1 MGGGLGKLHII
12 PPRDRITR
20 PALGPVLRVRSG
32 VLACL
37 SIVSVC
43 VFFFLAFSFSDEDA
57 GRIVTA
63 WTETPTKWYP
73 LPIAVGALLLVAIQY
88 RKKVKQAQKEVHLDE
103 NGVEVVKLKGPWH
116 VRSIVGVLY
125 ITSVTKC
132 MWYTGSC
139 DRCPPSTEYVS
150 FVGIHQLA
158 RVASVV

>member
-1 MGGGLGKLHII
+1 MGGGLGRLRII
-12 PPRDRITR
+12 QPRDRITR
-20 PALGPVLRVRSG
+20 PALGPVLRVPNG
-32 VLACL
+32 VLVCL

-43 VFFFLAFSFSDEDA
+43 VFFGIFLFFSDEDA

-116 VRSIVGVLY
+116 VRSTIPWRSLY
-125 ITSVTKC
+125 NEC
-132 MWYTGSC
+132 N
-139 DRCPPSTEYVS
+139 
-150 FVGIHQLA
+150 
-158 RVASVV
+158 